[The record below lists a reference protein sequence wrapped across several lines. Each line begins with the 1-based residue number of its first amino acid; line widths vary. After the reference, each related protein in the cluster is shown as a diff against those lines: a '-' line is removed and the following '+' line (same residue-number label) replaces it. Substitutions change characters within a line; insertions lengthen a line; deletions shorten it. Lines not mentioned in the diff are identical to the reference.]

1 MPKSEKYKT
10 TMSEVRAQIAASKR
24 RGTKQGSIGY
34 YGCIDICNTF
44 MKILDEAEKFVCKGE
59 DFLAFSITTL
69 VVINDAK
76 LASKGDSSSGCVSDV
91 QWQAE
96 EMMEII
102 CNSEEIKGTA
112 EASKI
117 FTQALKDSQNAAFD
131 DWADFSYSIL
141 ISAANLS
148 TKENVS
154 KLYGTLDKIADKR
167 KSQKYST
174 YKKWDCLVRIKA
186 IRAVDGFDAA
196 NEYANA
202 NLQYPDVRKVAVQMA
217 LESKNYS
224 HAEKL
229 CNEMINECGRDNFW
243 AREWF
248 ELLLE
253 VYEKSENDEAK
264 INLVHELLVDRHE
277 SKYYDLYKELLQKFG
292 KWEQESSA
300 LLDELEYSV
309 SYENFAEILWKE
321 NQVLRL
327 LEHVKKYPSIA
338 LYYTEKLGDK
348 YSDVTFP
355 LCITEIERH
364 AGQSSNRQQYK
375 NVCREIKRLFHCG
388 ADVKPLIEKLKENY
402 PRRSAFIDELE
413 KLKAKI

>member
-1 MPKSEKYKT
+1 MSKSEKYKT
-10 TMSEVRAQIAASKR
+10 TISDVRAKIADAKR

-34 YGCIDICNTF
+34 YRCIDICNTF
-44 MKILDEAEKFVCKGE
+44 MEILDEAEKLVYKGE
-59 DFLAFSITTL
+59 YFLAFSVITL
-69 VVINDAK
+69 VVINNAK
-76 LASKGDSSSGCVSDV
+76 LASKGDSSSGCVNDV

-96 EMMEII
+96 DLMKKI
-102 CNSEEIKGTA
+102 CDSEEIKGTLT
-112 EASKI
+112 ASEI
-117 FTQALKDSQNAAFD
+117 FFQALKDSQNTAFD
-131 DWADFSYSIL
+131 DWEDFSYSIL

-154 KLYGTLDKIADKR
+154 KLYSTLDKIADKR

-174 YKKWDCLVRIKA
+174 YKEWDCLVRIKA

-196 NEYANA
+196 HEYANK
-202 NLQYPDVRKVAVQMA
+202 NLQYRDVRKVAVQMA
-217 LESKNYS
+217 IESKNYS

-229 CNEMINECGRDNFW
+229 CNEIIDEKGRDNFW

-264 INLVHELLVDRHE
+264 ITLLHEMLVDRHE
-277 SKYYDLYKELLQKFG
+277 AKYYALYKELLQKSG
-292 KWEQESSA
+292 KWEQESSV
-300 LLDELEYSV
+300 LLDELEHSV
-309 SYENFAEILWKE
+309 SYESFAEILWKE
-321 NQVLRL
+321 NKKIRL
-327 LEHVKKYPSIA
+327 LEHMKQYPSIA
-338 LYYTEKLGDK
+338 LCYTEKLGNK

-364 AGQSSNRQQYK
+364 ASQSSNRQQYK
-375 NVCREIKRLFHCG
+375 NVCREIKKLFNCG
-388 ADVKPLIEKLKENY
+388 ADVMPLIEKLKENY

-413 KLKAKI
+413 KLKVKI